1 MVIDT
6 PEAALVEVRRL
17 GLPDVF
23 VRVWEGSLSS
33 PLSREWETPRLYF
46 RDCKALAARV
56 PRLDGLCPLFEVNGE
71 AIVGVISGREFVR
84 FYYEDAARRGNS
96 NDAVEALGHNYQQFV
111 TQVLLEW
118 EEAGLTDEFEEV
130 AQLLEYKHTRALRA
144 ILDAYDPETGEQ
156 KLESFKA
163 SVS

>member
-46 RDCKALAARV
+46 RDC
-56 PRLDGLCPLFEVNGE
+56 
-71 AIVGVISGREFVR
+71 REFVR
-84 FYYEDAARRGNS
+84 FYYEDAARRRNS

>member
-84 FYYEDAARRGNS
+84 FYYEDAAG
-96 NDAVEALGHNYQQFV
+96 AVEVLGHNYQQFV
-111 TQVLLEW
+111 TQILLEW
-118 EEAGLTDEFEEV
+118 EEAGLADEFEAV
-130 AQLLEYKHTRALRA
+130 AQLLEYKHPRALRA
-144 ILDAYDPETGEQ
+144 ILDAYDSETGEQ

>member
-6 PEAALVEVRRL
+6 PEAALAEVRRL

-23 VRVWEGSLSS
+23 VRVWEGSLSP
-33 PLSREWETPRLYF
+33 PLSREWETPSLYF

-84 FYYEDAARRGNS
+84 FYYEDAA
-96 NDAVEALGHNYQQFV
+96 DAVEVLGHNYQQFV

-118 EEAGLTDEFEEV
+118 EEAGLADEFEAV
-130 AQLLEYKHTRALRA
+130 AQLLEYKHPRALRA
-144 ILDAYDPETGEQ
+144 ILDAYDSETGEQ